1 MKVLFVSS
9 GNSQTGI
16 GVLVKNQG
24 ESLKNNGVQIEYFTI
39 IGKGLKGYLRNIPE
53 LRKFLKSNRFD
64 IIHAHYSLSG
74 IVALLAGARPLV
86 VSLMGSDI
94 EANLF
99 LKLIFK
105 MFRKFLEKNLIV
117 KSESIKKKIK
127 SIDAQVIPNGVDL
140 IKFSLMDQKT
150 AREKVGF
157 SQDLKYIIFVADP
170 ARYEKN
176 YKLTQKAYKLLNDN
190 NVKLQV
196 LYNAAH
202 RLIPFYMNAA
212 DVVLLTSLWE
222 GSPNVIKE
230 AMACNCPI
238 VSTDVGD
245 VRAVLGNTE
254 GCFITTF
261 KPEDV
266 AEKLKKTLAFGK
278 RTDGREHIRYLD
290 SNVIAKKIIKFY
302 EKIFEGN
309 R

>member
-1 MKVLFVSS
+1 MKVLLVSS
-9 GNSQTGI
+9 GNSKEGI
-16 GVLVKNQG
+16 SIIVKNQA
-24 ESLKNNGVQIEYFTI
+24 ESLRENGVQIEYFAI
-39 IGKGLKGYLRNIPE
+39 VDKGIKGYLKNIPR

-74 IVALLAGARPLV
+74 VVALLAGARPLV

-105 MFRKFLEKNLIV
+105 IFRKFLEKNLIV
-117 KSESIKKKIK
+117 KSESIKEKIK
-127 SIDAQVIPNGVDL
+127 SDDAHVIPNGVDL
-140 IKFSLMDQKT
+140 KKFSLMDQRT
-150 AREKVGF
+150 AREQVGF
-157 SQDLKYIIFVADP
+157 NQDLKYIIFVANP

-176 YKLTQKAYKLLNDN
+176 HKLAQKAYQLLNDN
-190 NVKLQV
+190 NVILEV
-196 LYNAAH
+196 VHNVAH

-230 AMACNCPI
+230 AMACNCPV

-245 VRAVLGNTE
+245 VREIIGETE
-254 GCFITTF
+254 GCYITTF
-261 KPEDV
+261 EPEDV
-266 AEKLKKTLAFGK
+266 AEKLKIALVFGK

-290 SNVIAKKIIKFY
+290 SNVIAKKIIKLY